1 LDRIILSK
9 GQFLFGG
16 CFMNYL
22 REAGAYIPSGFAA
35 SIIFLAL
42 HEIGLAIRKERVSW
56 LHRVASLAFGLYLTM
71 IFAVTVSPVYGFSVS
86 RIGGNINLVPFEV
99 WGSRNGHGMNFWGNI
114 LFFIPVGT
122 LLVFLSYSCRKLYRS
137 LLAGAS
143 ISFLI
148 EVLQLF
154 SNRSTDIDDIIL
166 NTAGVLC
173 GYLLGRTILMIAPQL
188 NKKIG
193 VMVKVDRKYVRRPKD
208 GRSIALLAGFIL
220 ISVFT
225 TGFSIKEATIEKPFI
240 STAKPP
246 KLQRTASHKPA
257 SVMVSADINARNA
270 YLWNISANTVL
281 YEKKS
286 GERIA
291 PASTTKLLTAL
302 TVLDYCK
309 EEEQVLVGEEV
320 KRIAADASRAWLY
333 PGNRLTVR
341 QLLDA
346 LLLPSGNDAAYTL
359 AVFSGRKICG
369 DDNASIEEALEA
381 FVKEMNKKAE
391 EAGASDSNF
400 VSPDGYDDK
409 GQYTT
414 AYDLACIA
422 RTFLES
428 DLLRQIA
435 GQYRI
440 SDRWVNGR
448 EVTYYNTNELINPQS
463 PYYYRFAEGLKTGK
477 SEEAGACLISC
488 ADIDGELYICVVM
501 GSTETGRWED
511 SLAMYQGVE

>member
-1 LDRIILSK
+1 MS
-9 GQFLFGG
+9 
-16 CFMNYL
+16 YL
-22 REAGAYIPSGFAA
+22 REAWAYIPSGFAA
-35 SIIFLAL
+35 SVIFLVL
-42 HEIGLAIRKERVSW
+42 YEIGLAMKKERVSG
-56 LHRVASLAFGLYLTM
+56 LYRMVALVFGLYLTM
-71 IFAVTVSPVYGFSVS
+71 IFAVTVSPVYGFSIW

-99 WGSRNGHGMNFWGNI
+99 WSTRTGHGMNFWGNI
-114 LFFIPVGT
+114 LFFIPLGT
-122 LLVFLSYSCRKLYRS
+122 LLVFLSYSCRKLHRS
-137 LLAGAS
+137 LLAGAG

-173 GYLLGRTILMIAPQL
+173 GYILGRTILMMAPQL

-193 VMVKVDRKYVRRPKD
+193 VMTKIDRKYVRRPKD
-208 GRSIALLAGFIL
+208 GRSITVLTAFIL
-220 ISVFT
+220 ISVFI
-225 TGFSIKEATIEKPFI
+225 TGFSIKESNMQKPFL
-240 STAKPP
+240 SHLP
-246 KLQRTASHKPA
+246 LQRIASPKA
-257 SVMVSADINARNA
+257 ATVMVSADIDARNA
-270 YLWNISANTVL
+270 YLWNVSANEVL

-286 GERIA
+286 SEKIA

-333 PGNRLTVR
+333 PGSKLTVR

-359 AVFSGRKICG
+359 AVYTGRRLCG
-369 DDNASIEEALEA
+369 DDHASIEEALEA
-381 FVKEMNKKAE
+381 FVKEMNRKAQ
-391 EAGASDSNF
+391 EAGALDSNF

-409 GQYTT
+409 EQYTT

-422 RTFLES
+422 KAFVES
-428 DLLRQIA
+428 DLLREIA

-440 SDRWVNGR
+440 SDRWVNGK
-448 EVTYYNTNELINPQS
+448 EVTYYNTNELINPKS
-463 PYYYRFAEGLKTGK
+463 PYYYKFAEGLKTGN
-477 SEEAGACLISC
+477 SEDAGACLISC
-488 ADIDGELYICVVM
+488 ANIDGQRYICVVM
-501 GSTETGRWED
+501 GSTETGRWKD
-511 SLAMYQGVE
+511 SLAIYQAVE